1 MHNYNI
7 CEEVD
12 MLRIASKFIGRG
24 KKLGQ
29 KILVLMLTLVIC
41 AGGCSVQSGPKPNES
56 VKNEAETTAATSAQ
70 GKDPANTYYI
80 GKELESPVQGEDEQ
94 LKVAGA
100 AVSDDCVAVLFSVGV
115 VDPESEY
122 SELMYSSSMWFYGKD
137 GSVKNRV
144 DMTLPSNGSALRG
157 LALTANPQGGFSGLF
172 MTESKR
178 YQLFHFDLDG
188 KSTGDPIY
196 LPGIDDVYPADGIE
210 YDAEGN
216 INIAVYEHYY
226 KFSPEGKTLLKIE
239 DKAIGGGL
247 FFFGGQIYVSG
258 YRSTGA
264 NSGEGALFAIDS
276 SGSLGEPFAES
287 GSLERQIYTGNG
299 VLYGSNSDAFYQV
312 DTVDYKKE
320 PILYWN
326 RTDLVTGYTELQ
338 LYPVGD
344 ASFFC
349 IQSAYNTNK
358 LTFTL
363 LTEASADY
371 LEGKTILTLAGIGLD
386 SNPALQKAVNAFN
399 RENPEYR
406 VEIVDYMMRYGPEY
420 SESREEY
427 LEACDTMMQ
436 RIKMEIMSGNGP
448 DMLLK
453 SGDQG
458 VDLMLNASSGL
469 LVDLVPLMNGDA
481 DFQEKDY
488 VSSIL
493 TATKKDGKLYQFPL
507 TFYFSG
513 LLGSADR
520 VPDVTG
526 WTPDSFLQFTEGL
539 PEGRAPFS
547 PLTMRSELLAEILPY
562 SLGSFID
569 PISGKVQFDSPEFIK
584 LLDIV
589 KAYST
594 PDKSQEELL
603 ATPYTGDIYAE
614 FLSGEYCFFNKLGI
628 STAWE
633 YADCDRFCGSG
644 GCVFT
649 GYPSVTGVGPIG
661 HLYSSI
667 GIVDKGNTSEGCWA
681 FLKSLLNEENQRNLT
696 ATINGDSFRLNPI
709 LSSLLDEYI
718 ETSTEGI
725 EPGQEI
731 DMFDRESKP
740 VTAEQAKEYRELIDG
755 ITMLSEDDREITSI
769 IIEEAAAYFAGQ
781 KTSEE
786 VVSLIQNRVQTLVY
800 ERS

>member
-1 MHNYNI
+1 
-7 CEEVD
+7 
-12 MLRIASKFIGRG
+12 MLRIASRFISRE
-24 KKLGQ
+24 KHPLRRVF
-29 KILVLMLTLVIC
+29 VLMLSLLIC
-41 AGGCSVQSGPKPNES
+41 AGGCSVQSGPKSNES
-56 VKNEAETTAATSAQ
+56 IKNEAAGTTATAAQ
-70 GKDPANTYYI
+70 GKDPADTYYI
-80 GKELESPVQGEDEQ
+80 GKEVECPEQGAGEQ
-94 LKVAGA
+94 LRVAGA
-100 AVSDDCVAVLFSVGV
+100 AVCDDNMAVLFSVGV

-122 SELMYSSSMWFYGKD
+122 SELKYSSSMWFYGKD

-196 LPGIDDVYPADGIE
+196 LPGIDDVYPADSLE

-216 INIAVYEHYY
+216 INIAAYEHYY

-239 DKAIGGGL
+239 DKAIQGGV

-258 YRSTGA
+258 FHSTGA

-276 SGSLGEPFAES
+276 SGSLREAFAES
-287 GSLERQIYTGNG
+287 RSLERQIYTANG

-312 DTVDYKKE
+312 DTVADKKE
-320 PILYWN
+320 TILYWN
-326 RTDLVTGYTELQ
+326 RTDLVIGYTELE

-349 IQSAYNTNK
+349 IQIAYNTNK

-363 LTEASADY
+363 LTEAPADY
-371 LEGKTILTLAGIGLD
+371 LEGKTILTLAGVGLD
-386 SNPALQKAVNAFN
+386 GDPALQKAVNAFN

-406 VEIVDYMMRYGPEY
+406 VEIVDYMLRYG
-420 SESREEY
+420 SDTAESREEY
-427 LEACDTMMQ
+427 LDSSDMMMQ
-436 RIKMEIMSGNGP
+436 RIRMEIMSGNGP
-448 DMLLK
+448 DMLMK

-458 VDLMLNASSGL
+458 ADLMLNASSGL

-481 DFQEKDY
+481 DFQEQDY

-493 TATKKDGKLYQFPL
+493 NATKKDGKLFQFPL

-513 LLGSADR
+513 LLASADR
-520 VPDVTG
+520 IPDVTG

-539 PEGRAPFS
+539 PEGSAPFA
-547 PLTMRSELLAEILPY
+547 PVTMRTELLTEILPY
-562 SLGSFID
+562 SLGSFVD
-569 PISGKVQFDSPEFIK
+569 PISGKVQFDSPDFIE

-589 KAYST
+589 KAYSIA
-594 PDKSQEELL
+594 DKSQNELL
-603 ATPYTGDIYAE
+603 TTSYTGDIFDE
-614 FLSGEYCFFNKLGI
+614 FLSGEYCFYNIRGI
-628 STAWE
+628 STAWQ

-644 GCVFT
+644 GCFFT
-649 GYPSVTGVGPIG
+649 GYPSVTGAGPIG
-661 HLYSSI
+661 HLYTSI
-667 GIVDKGNTSEGCWA
+667 GIVDKGNTYEGCWA
-681 FLKSLLNEENQRNLT
+681 FLKFLLSEENQRNLT
-696 ATINGDSFRLNPI
+696 ATIDGDSFNTNPI
-709 LSSLLDEYI
+709 LTSLLDEYI
-718 ETSTEGI
+718 ETSTKGI
-725 EPGQEI
+725 QPGQTI

-755 ITMLSEDDREITSI
+755 ITMISEDDREITSI
-769 IIEEAAAYFAGQ
+769 ILEEAAAYLAGQ